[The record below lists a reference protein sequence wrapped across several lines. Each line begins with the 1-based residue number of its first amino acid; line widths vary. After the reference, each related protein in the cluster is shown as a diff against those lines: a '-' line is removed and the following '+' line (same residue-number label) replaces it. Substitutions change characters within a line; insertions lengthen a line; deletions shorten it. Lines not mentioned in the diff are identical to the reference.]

1 LEDDDPIKKWYAEG
15 FDLNNLLIERINMI
29 KNDKKPVTKK
39 NFLKSKIS
47 DQDIVEQKE
56 IPIIEE
62 NENNAIF
69 R

>member
-1 LEDDDPIKKWYAEG
+1 
-15 FDLNNLLIERINMI
+15 MI

-69 R
+69 RQLLEIENKK